1 MTEMTPVPSS
11 SSLIPPPIPGSRDSG
26 GGKEE
31 PIKPIIPKDGVL
43 CYEEEPFFILCKP
56 KLLPIKSV
64 TIEKMEKLQ
73 REAQEKAMAQM
84 NGVIQS

>member
-1 MTEMTPVPSS
+1 MTEMNVVPSS
-11 SSLIPPPIPGSRDSG
+11 SSIPPTPGSKDL

-31 PIKPIIPKDGVL
+31 PIKPVIPKDGVL

-84 NGVIQS
+84 NQMNSDVQS

>member
-1 MTEMTPVPSS
+1 MTEMTAVPSS
-11 SSLIPPPIPGSRDSG
+11 SSIPPIPGSKDS

-31 PIKPIIPKDGVL
+31 PIKPIIPKDGIL
-43 CYEEEPFFILCKP
+43 CYEEQPFFILCKP

-84 NGVIQS
+84 SQINSDVQP